1 MTGKGRGAMTGERP
15 RVIVVGGGLAGMAA
29 ALACT
34 DGGAE
39 VTLLE
44 GRKWLGGATA
54 SFDRDGLRIDTGQ
67 HVFLRCCTSYRAFLG
82 RLGVTGKTELQRRM
96 DIPVL
101 SPRRGLTRLR
111 RGGVLAPLHLAPAP
125 ALNLPASEASLA
137 LAAKVFRTG
146 LLERADAA
154 DIGVPLVPLAE
165 LHGEPAT
172 AALAAA
178 GAEVHL
184 GARVRTIEVG
194 ADGVVGAR
202 LDDL

>member
-111 RGGVLAPLHLAPAP
+111 RGGFPAPLHLAPALARYP
-125 ALNLPASEASLA
+125 LLRPVERLRAVGASLA
-137 LAAKVFRTG
+137 LR
-146 LLERADAA
+146 
-154 DIGVPLVPLAE
+154 
-165 LHGEPAT
+165 
-172 AALAAA
+172 
-178 GAEVHL
+178 
-184 GARVRTIEVG
+184 
-194 ADGVVGAR
+194 R
-202 LDDL
+202 LDPLDPAVDSQSFGAWL